1 MMRHHQ
7 AEILYASDVAQL
19 MGKSQQA
26 VTNLIKRESDA
37 LPPGRFKVGRLW
49 AWKRTRVMD
58 WLEGLDAEESPMPT
72 ETRRRPGRP
81 RATPASPQ
89 ALRG

>member
-49 AWKRTRVMD
+49 AWKRSRVMD
-58 WLEGLDAEESPMPT
+58 WLENLDAEEATAPQEP
-72 ETRRRPGRP
+72 RRRPGRP